1 MSSQLAQ
8 VHTRA
13 NQGVRAPL
21 VIVEVHLSQGL
32 PGLNIV
38 GLPEAGVRESKD
50 RVRSALINS
59 GYDFPDGRITVNLAP
74 ADLPKE
80 GGRFDLPIALGILIA
95 SGQLPADV
103 TKDREFLGEL
113 ALSGEL
119 RPVRAALPAS
129 LACQE
134 SRSALLLPKDNAEVA
149 AMVSETT
156 VIAAS
161 HLNEVCAYLQ
171 QKINIEP
178 TNPTADFQHHRYPD
192 ISDVQGQEQAKRA
205 LLIAATGGHHL
216 LLFGPPGSG
225 KSMLA
230 SRLPGL
236 LPPLTEEESLEV
248 ATIHSLTT
256 CSPENLG
263 QRPFRTPHHSS
274 SSVSLVG
281 GGSIPKPGE
290 ISYAHHGVLFLDEMP
305 EFSRQ
310 ALEILREPLENGE
323 VVITRSKGQ
332 ERFPSR
338 FQLMAAMNPCPCG
351 YLGDSQRRCHCSP
364 DQVRRYRNKLSGP
377 LLDRIDLQV
386 EVPSQSIQSVMEHSS
401 SMTDKSPQCSDG
413 FRSRVVDL
421 RNQQLIRQGKIN
433 SQLSAKAL
441 FDACALGDKEKKF
454 ISAVSEKFHISMRG
468 LHRVLRVS
476 RTIADLEGSNTV
488 QTAHLSEA
496 VQYRQFDRTSSKA
509 K

>member
-1 MSSQLAQ
+1 MTSQLA
-8 VHTRA
+8 HIYTRA
-13 NQGVRAPL
+13 NQGIRAPQ
-21 VIVEVHLSQGL
+21 VTVEVHLSQGL
-32 PGLNIV
+32 PALNIV

-95 SGQLPADV
+95 SGQLSNDAIG
-103 TKDREFLGEL
+103 DREFLGEL

-119 RPVRAALPAS
+119 RPVRAVLSAS
-129 LACQE
+129 LACQQHRRELIVPKE
-134 SRSALLLPKDNAEVA
+134 SASVA
-149 AMVSETT
+149 AMVSETC
-156 VIAAS
+156 VIPTKN
-161 HLNEVCAYLQ
+161 LNEVCAYLQ
-171 QKINIEP
+171 QKIEIAPEKP
-178 TNPTADFQHHRYPD
+178 KLRTELPDYPD
-192 ISDVQGQEQAKRA
+192 LSEVQGQEQAKRA
-205 LLIAATGGHHL
+205 LMIAATGGHHL
-216 LLFGPPGSG
+216 LFFGPPGSG

-236 LPPLTEEESLEV
+236 LPPMTEAESLEV
-248 ATIHSLTT
+248 ATIHSLTS
-256 CSPENLG
+256 CQPENLG

-281 GGSIPKPGE
+281 GGSIPRPGE
-290 ISYAHHGVLFLDEMP
+290 ISYAHQGVLFLDELP

-332 ERFPSR
+332 ESFPSR

-351 YLGDSQRRCHCSP
+351 YLGDSQRRCRCSA

-386 EVPSQSIQSVMEHSS
+386 EVPSQSIRNVMNHNANAALP
-401 SMTDKSPQCSDG
+401 SPCSAD
-413 FRSRVVDL
+413 FRKQVVDV
-421 RNQQLIRQGKIN
+421 RNHQLFRQGKIN
-433 SQLSAKAL
+433 SQLSSKEL
-441 FDACALGDKEKKF
+441 LDVCALEDKEKQF
-454 ISAVSEKFHISMRG
+454 IAKVSEKMNISMRG
-468 LHRVLRVS
+468 LHRILRVA
-476 RTIADLEGSNTV
+476 RTIADLEDSGNV
-488 QTAHLSEA
+488 QTVHLSEA
-496 VQYRQFDRTSSKA
+496 VQYRQFDRIQNGTK
-509 K
+509 